1 MFQAIPRR
9 IFFHEDK
16 TGNYR
21 SSAAV
26 AHWHTGGVQLRQGGW
41 NQAGQEPYPTTL
53 LLPIPFAA
61 PAPPALALP
70 LYGNDMLAPAPK
82 PFPFNPIIP
91 AKSQNDN
98 VFIQMYLF

>member
-1 MFQAIPRR
+1 M
-9 IFFHEDK
+9 
-16 TGNYR
+16 
-21 SSAAV
+21 
-26 AHWHTGGVQLRQGGW
+26 
-41 NQAGQEPYPTTL
+41 
-53 LLPIPFAA
+53 PIPFAA